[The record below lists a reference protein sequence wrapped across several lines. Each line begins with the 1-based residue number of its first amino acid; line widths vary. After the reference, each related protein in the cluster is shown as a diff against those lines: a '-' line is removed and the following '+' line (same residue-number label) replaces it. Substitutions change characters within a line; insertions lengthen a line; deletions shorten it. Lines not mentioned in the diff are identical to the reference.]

1 MSKVI
6 TFSRNFQSTHP
17 RKGEP
22 TYFIEKILLSFGEA
36 DKVKLSE
43 EFGEVPKPK
52 LHTIR
57 NGKRFK
63 NGEKFSPRYWSEK
76 PYGSPQVQF
85 SDEKEL
91 RVFDIKICIPDR
103 FLEIDGVNY
112 FHTFDSTLAK
122 IAENDGLSVE
132 DFKNWFGNK
141 FLDGQILCWDRNL
154 IY

>member
-17 RKGEP
+17 RKGDP
-22 TYFIEKILLSFGEA
+22 TYFIEKILLAFGEA
-36 DKVKLSE
+36 DEVKLNE
-43 EFGEVPKPK
+43 EFGEIPKPK
-52 LHTIR
+52 KHTIR

-76 PYGSPQVQF
+76 PCSSPQVQF

-103 FLEIDGVNY
+103 LLEIDGVNY
-112 FHTFDSTLAK
+112 YHTFDSTLAK
-122 IAENDGLSVE
+122 IAENDGLNVE
-132 DFKNWFGNK
+132 DFKSWFGNK

-154 IY
+154 TY